1 MINRVLIFMILFALI
16 SCKKDEIINPYDHPD
31 LFPVVTEDS
40 VYFNNPSSF
49 SALHNNIFVPTCA
62 NSGCHDGSF
71 EPDFR
76 TIESSYNTLV
86 YQPIIKNDPNN
97 TYQYRVLPG
106 NSEMSVMY
114 KRLLIDIDGN
124 SGIMP
129 LSAEYDPE
137 HYWHNDKE
145 EHIQNIKN
153 WIDSGAEDMFGNLPI
168 LPNKVPEMRGCI
180 AFEPGQTS
188 PLSRSQPRGTIYVP
202 SNLNFVDIY
211 FSVED
216 DLLASNQLSFN
227 KLKYS
232 SNILNFENK
241 PFYDLEVLTN
251 PIVET
256 GFYQSTTDE
265 FFHKYSLD
273 VSQFDVGE
281 VVFLKIFVDDNVNGV
296 VEIPSN
302 GSEYQIIKHFTL
314 TII

>member
-1 MINRVLIFMILFALI
+1 
-16 SCKKDEIINPYDHPD
+16 
-31 LFPVVTEDS
+31 
-40 VYFNNPSSF
+40 
-49 SALHNNIFVPTCA
+49 
-62 NSGCHDGSF
+62 
-71 EPDFR
+71 
-76 TIESSYNTLV
+76 
-86 YQPIIKNDPNN
+86 
-97 TYQYRVLPG
+97 
-106 NSEMSVMY
+106 
-114 KRLLIDIDGN
+114 
-124 SGIMP
+124 MP

-153 WIDSGAEDMFGNLPI
+153 WIDSGAEDMFGNLPV